1 MAREH
6 GQGVLG
12 RLADGLLQL
21 RCDPSDEVAGEGRQ
35 VLEPITERRKA
46 DREDAQPEV
55 EVLAEA
61 SRLHLLGE
69 LAVRRRDDPHVDP
82 PRAILPHRA
91 HLALLQD
98 AQELRLQRRGGLR
111 DLVEEERPAVGDL
124 EEPLPVGDGAGE
136 GTAPMA
142 EELALEDTLRE
153 CGAVDSHEEPV
164 ATRAAVVDRA
174 GHQLLPGPGL
184 ALEKDGRGGPGDL
197 PDQHHHLAHRRAL
210 PHDLVGDRRSPEVC
224 VLRGQALV
232 RVPQLLDQA
241 GVLACQLEHLD
252 RAMEGQAKL
261 LALPGLGDVAED
273 PARVDRRYD
282 RLDVRV
288 ACQDDAVR
296 IGAELHRAMQELD
309 AVHVR
314 HALVRDDHGR
324 IVRLEDLEATAAAFR
339 GQHLELVAV
348 VVGEGAEDVGLVVD
362 DHHRVLP
369 VVDLHA
375 SPYRVPPTALSSCA
389 PAAAPGSTTRNVV
402 PPPGTLSTSSC
413 PPWAETTL
421 WLMARPSPVPAPTS
435 LVVKN
440 GSKMRPSSSGG
451 MPDPSSRMATTAA
464 SPSMRVVTQMFP
476 APTIASQALASRFM
490 KTWFSWAGSHSTSG
504 SGP

>member
-1 MAREH
+1 A
-6 GQGVLG
+6 
-12 RLADGLLQL
+12 QL
-21 RCDPSDEVAGEGRQ
+21 
-35 VLEPITERRKA
+35 
-46 DREDAQPEV
+46 
-55 EVLAEA
+55 
-61 SRLHLLGE
+61 
-69 LAVRRRDDPHVDP
+69 
-82 PRAILPHRA
+82 
-91 HLALLQD
+91 
-98 AQELRLQRRGGLR
+98 
-111 DLVEEERPAVGDL
+111 L
-124 EEPLPVGDGAGE
+124 EE
-136 GTAPMA
+136 
-142 EELALEDTLRE
+142 
-153 CGAVDSHEEPV
+153 
-164 ATRAAVVDRA
+164 
-174 GHQLLPGPGL
+174 
-184 ALEKDGRGGPGDL
+184 
-197 PDQHHHLAHRRAL
+197 
-210 PHDLVGDRRSPEVC
+210 
-224 VLRGQALV
+224 
-232 RVPQLLDQA
+232 A
-241 GVLACQLEHLD
+241 GVLARQLEHLH
-252 RAMEGQAKL
+252 RAVEGQAEL

-273 PARVDRRYD
+273 AARVDRRDD
-282 RLDVRV
+282 RLDVGV
-288 ACQDDAVR
+288 AGQDDAVGIR
-296 IGAELHRAMQELD
+296 PELHRAMEEID
-309 AVHVR
+309 AVHLR
-314 HALVRDDHGR
+314 HALVGDDPRR
-324 IVRLEDLEATAAAFR
+324 IVRLEELEPTPPALG

-440 GSKMRPSSSGG
+440 GSKRRPSSSGG